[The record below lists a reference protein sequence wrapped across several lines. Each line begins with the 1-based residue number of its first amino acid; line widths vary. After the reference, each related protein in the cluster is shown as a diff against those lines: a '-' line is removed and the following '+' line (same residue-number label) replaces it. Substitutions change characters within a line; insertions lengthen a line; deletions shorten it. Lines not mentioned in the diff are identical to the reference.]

1 MDKEYICDCDLIHRE
16 AVEIAQNKM
25 IEEELFDR
33 LIDFY
38 KVIADSTR
46 CKILFVLEKHE
57 MCVCDIAYALGMSK
71 SLISHQLKI
80 LKENNIVSFR
90 KDGKEVYYTLADE
103 HIKDIFNT
111 GLEHIKEFI

>member
-1 MDKEYICDCDLIHRE
+1 MDKEYICDCDSIHKE

-25 IEEELFDR
+25 IDEDVFDN
-33 LIDFY
+33 LIEFY

-46 CKILFVLEKHE
+46 SKILFVLEKHE
-57 MCVCDIAYALGMSK
+57 MCVCDIAYSLGMSK

-80 LKENNIVSFR
+80 LKEKNIVSYR
-90 KDGKEVYYTLADE
+90 KEGKEVYYTLADE
-103 HIKDIFNT
+103 HIKDIFNI